1 MPSAD
6 SAYYH
11 SLRPLAALFE
21 TGLPVL
27 TYHKLG
33 PRPGGTR
40 LKGLY
45 LSQRLFARQMAEL
58 REAGFV
64 SSKLSVLSN
73 SGSARSVPNR
83 RVVITF
89 DDGLRNVLE
98 FGVPLLK
105 QHKFSAIQFLVA
117 GKIGGQN
124 DWEIA
129 DGEVPESLMNEAQVR
144 EWLAAGNEI
153 GSHTLTHPWLTRL
166 PQAQAREEIS
176 ASRRLLEDRFGVPIE
191 HFCYP
196 YGDWNESIRDLVA
209 AAGYKTACTTQPGI
223 NTPNDSPFALKR
235 FTARYPSRNLKA
247 IWRRLL
253 RA

>member
-1 MPSAD
+1 MPPAD

-33 PRPGGTR
+33 PRPAGAR

-45 LSQRLFARQMAEL
+45 LSQRLFAKQLAEL
-58 REAGFV
+58 CQAGFV
-64 SSKLSVLSN
+64 PSKLSALSN
-73 SGSARSVPNR
+73 SRSAGSAPNR
-83 RVVITF
+83 RVAITF
-89 DDGLRNVLE
+89 DDGFRNVLE
-98 FGVPLLK
+98 FGAPLLK
-105 QHKFSAIQFLVA
+105 EHKFSAIQFLVA
-117 GKIGGQN
+117 AKVGGQN

-129 DGEVPESLMNEAQVR
+129 DGEVPAPLMNDTQVR
-144 EWLAAGNEI
+144 EWLAAGHEI

-166 PQAQAREEIS
+166 PAPRAREEIT
-176 ASRRLLEDRFGVPIE
+176 ASRKLLQDRFGVSIE

-223 NTPNDSPFALKR
+223 NAPTDSPFSLKR